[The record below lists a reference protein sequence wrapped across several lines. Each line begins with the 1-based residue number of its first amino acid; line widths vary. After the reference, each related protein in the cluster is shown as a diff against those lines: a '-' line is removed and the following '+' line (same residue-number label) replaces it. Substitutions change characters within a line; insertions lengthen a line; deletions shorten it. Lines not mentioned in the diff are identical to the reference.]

1 MRNYVY
7 PLTFDEE
14 IEVVLQGIFLDD
26 TMREEIRA
34 KIADDVR
41 AYLKKN
47 NLTNGITDV
56 SDAVSSVLFQKIIK

>member
-1 MRNYVY
+1 MRNYAY
-7 PLTFDEE
+7 PLTFDEK

-26 TMREEIRA
+26 TIREEIRA

-47 NLTNGITDV
+47 NLTSGITDIA
-56 SDAVSSVLFQKIIK
+56 DAVSSVLFQKIIK